1 MGFVDERQD
10 LTKVINMQRQE
21 RNYFYFLNK
30 MSLLSKP
37 LDIRIKRREIARLL
51 TKNKNIEKKYE
62 KKGSCC

>member
-10 LTKVINMQRQE
+10 LTKDINMQRQE

-37 LDIRIKRREIARLL
+37 LDIRTKRREIARLL